1 MDETMEICVS
11 YSQFKKVMYKKGYII
26 NDDNNRKYPT
36 IRSMNDKKAVRMYQL
51 GEKYLTKNIA
61 ERVFQN
67 PCYVQDEYYK
77 LIKSKKDYTKYESYK
92 YKENLKD
99 ISKMRGID
107 VLFVLLFHLLGLMLK
122 RENYKPLSPEMKQEV
137 GKMQRYS
144 NEIRLIVTEKFKTL
158 DDVENYI
165 SQTEKDIENVT
176 NLRQKY
182 RNKLRNCTDEN
193 LIKEY
198 KAKRDECTT
207 KLNKYRKNLKIAN
220 YILEDT
226 PKVKEVI
233 KIKTQ
238 MKKAQEDITKTK
250 KKDRNLNR

>member
-1 MDETMEICVS
+1 M
-11 YSQFKKVMYKKGYII
+11 
-26 NDDNNRKYPT
+26 
-36 IRSMNDKKAVRMYQL
+36 
-51 GEKYLTKNIA
+51 
-61 ERVFQN
+61 
-67 PCYVQDEYYK
+67 
-77 LIKSKKDYTKYESYK
+77 IKPKKDYTKYKGYK
-92 YKENLKD
+92 YKGNLKD
-99 ISKMRGID
+99 ISKMSGID
-107 VLFVLLFHLLGLMLK
+107 VLFVF
-122 RENYKPLSPEMKQEV
+122 
-137 GKMQRYS
+137 
-144 NEIRLIVTEKFKTL
+144 
-158 DDVENYI
+158 YI

-176 NLRQKY
+176 NLRRKY

-233 KIKTQ
+233 KIETQ
-238 MKKAQEDITKTK
+238 MKRAQEDITKTK

>member
-1 MDETMEICVS
+1 MDEAMGKCVT
-11 YSQFKKVMYKKGYII
+11 YLQFKKIMYKKGYII

-51 GEKYLTKNIA
+51 GEKYLPKNIA

-77 LIKSKKDYTKYESYK
+77 LIKPKKNYTKYKVYK
-92 YKENLKD
+92 YKGNLKD
-99 ISKMRGID
+99 ISKMSGID
-107 VLFVLLFHLLGLMLK
+107 VLFILLFHLLGLISK
-122 RENYKPLSPEMKQEV
+122 RENYPPLSPEMKQEV
-137 GKMQRYS
+137 RKMQRYS
-144 NEIRLIVTEKFKTL
+144 NEIRLIVTEKLKTL
-158 DDVENYI
+158 DDVKNYI
-165 SQTEKDIENVT
+165 SQNEEDIESVT

-182 RNKLRNCTDEN
+182 RNKLKNCTDDN

-198 KAKRDECTT
+198 KTKRDECTT
-207 KLNKYRKNLKIAN
+207 KRNKYRKNLKIAN

-233 KIKTQ
+233 KIEIH
-238 MKKAQEDITKTK
+238 MKRAQEDITKTK
-250 KKDRNLNR
+250 KKDRYAR

>member
-1 MDETMEICVS
+1 MTV
-11 YSQFKKVMYKKGYII
+11 
-26 NDDNNRKYPT
+26 
-36 IRSMNDKKAVRMYQL
+36 
-51 GEKYLTKNIA
+51 
-61 ERVFQN
+61 
-67 PCYVQDEYYK
+67 K
-77 LIKSKKDYTKYESYK
+77 L
-92 YKENLKD
+92 
-99 ISKMRGID
+99 
-107 VLFVLLFHLLGLMLK
+107 
-122 RENYKPLSPEMKQEV
+122 
-137 GKMQRYS
+137 
-144 NEIRLIVTEKFKTL
+144 KTL
-158 DDVENYI
+158 DDVKIYI

-198 KAKRDECTT
+198 KAKRNECTT

-233 KIKTQ
+233 KIETKMTRI
-238 MKKAQEDITKTK
+238 QENITKTK

>member
-1 MDETMEICVS
+1 M
-11 YSQFKKVMYKKGYII
+11 
-26 NDDNNRKYPT
+26 P
-36 IRSMNDKKAVRMYQL
+36 
-51 GEKYLTKNIA
+51 KNIA

-77 LIKSKKDYTKYESYK
+77 LIKPKKNYTKYKVYK
-92 YKENLKD
+92 YKGNLKD
-99 ISKMRGID
+99 ISKMSGID
-107 VLFVLLFHLLGLMLK
+107 VLFILLFHLLGLIPS

-137 GKMQRYS
+137 RKMQRYS
-144 NEIRLIVTEKFKTL
+144 NEIRLIVTEKLKTL
-158 DDVENYI
+158 DDVKIYI

-182 RNKLRNCTDEN
+182 RNKLRNCTDEK

-233 KIKTQ
+233 EIETQ
-238 MKKAQEDITKTK
+238 MKRAQEDITKTK
-250 KKDRNLNR
+250 KKDRYVR

>member
-1 MDETMEICVS
+1 M
-11 YSQFKKVMYKKGYII
+11 
-26 NDDNNRKYPT
+26 
-36 IRSMNDKKAVRMYQL
+36 
-51 GEKYLTKNIA
+51 
-61 ERVFQN
+61 
-67 PCYVQDEYYK
+67 
-77 LIKSKKDYTKYESYK
+77 IKPKKDYTKYEGYK

-107 VLFVLLFHLLGLMLK
+107 VLFVLLFHLLGLMPK

-137 GKMQRYS
+137 RKMQRYS

-233 KIKTQ
+233 KIETQ
-238 MKKAQEDITKTK
+238 MKKAQEDITKTQ
-250 KKDRNLNR
+250 KKDRNLSR